1 MQNNALFA
9 FDVNFR
15 ILMNRKLGLFYIT
28 NFILGITLEN
38 EIFASAD
45 SNDYH
50 KLLLKVTFEENNS
63 SFDELMFFFF

>member
-1 MQNNALFA
+1 MRFWCKLS
-9 FDVNFR
+9 NF
-15 ILMNRKLGLFYIT
+15 NYQKT
-28 NFILGITLEN
+28 WFILYYKFHSRNYIEN

-50 KLLLKVTFEENNS
+50 ELLLKVSFEENNS